1 MRDSEVSVALNF
13 LMEDMAALAG
23 VEERGR
29 SLCWEA
35 AERGRFG
42 VNGMG
47 RLGLGVDVGAIV
59 GQLQS

>member
-1 MRDSEVSVALNF
+1 
-13 LMEDMAALAG
+13 MEDMAALAG